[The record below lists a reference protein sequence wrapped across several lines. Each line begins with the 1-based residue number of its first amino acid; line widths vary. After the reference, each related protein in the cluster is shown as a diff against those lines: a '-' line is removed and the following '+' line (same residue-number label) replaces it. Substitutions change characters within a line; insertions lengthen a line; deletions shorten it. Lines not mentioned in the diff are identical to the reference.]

1 MLNRI
6 LRKTPTQLV
15 GAALLVLILFG
26 TASSAAAQYA
36 FDAQTPLVIGDQAD
50 PFRYDGTNVRP
61 IDGIGAVDVD
71 AVSNTGKLR
80 VDVYTS
86 EESGPLTVGDGI
98 ELEGWI
104 RIVMDRFEG
113 PMPFMSGGIAEAA
126 LVHGDTGLMSEL
138 MPEIYSDVLGWG
150 WIDIYVDGQL
160 VYEDLAGHFMVTERV
175 RRGEEMAY
183 QIYRESDGVIYSPAL
198 EDKTG
203 FAFSEERE
211 IHLWMG
217 REVGGLVSTV
227 AEDLFLHLNLVISPE
242 SISFGSQAPPP
253 DPEDPEDPGG
263 GGGGSNGGPKG
274 NNGIGNGLD
283 PQPPGDPKENDT
295 EDGGN
300 GKGKKK

>member
-1 MLNRI
+1 MLKRI
-6 LRKTPTQLV
+6 ARMTPTELV

-26 TASSAAAQYA
+26 AAPSVAAQFA

-61 IDGIGAVDVD
+61 IDGVGTVDVD
-71 AVSNTGKLR
+71 AEGNTGELR

-86 EESGPLTVGDGI
+86 EESGPLVIGDGV

-104 RIVMDRFEG
+104 RIVMNRFEG
-113 PMPFMSGGIAEAA
+113 PMPFMSGGIAESA
-126 LVHGDTGLMSEL
+126 LVHGDTGLMSDL

-150 WIDIYVDGQL
+150 WIDIYVNGQL
-160 VYEDLAGHFMVTERV
+160 LYEGLAGHFMVTERV

-183 QIYRESDGVIYSPAL
+183 QIFRESDGAIYSPTL

-203 FAFSEERE
+203 FEFSDDRE
-211 IHLWMG
+211 LHLWMG
-217 REVGGLVSTV
+217 REVGGLVS
-227 AEDLFLHLNLVISPE
+227 AIPDDLFLHLNLVVSPE
-242 SISFGSQAPPP
+242 SMVFGSQAP
-253 DPEDPEDPGG
+253 DPENP

-274 NNGIGNGLD
+274 NNGIGNGED

-295 EDGGN
+295 EDATQ
-300 GKGKKK
+300 GKGKGGKK